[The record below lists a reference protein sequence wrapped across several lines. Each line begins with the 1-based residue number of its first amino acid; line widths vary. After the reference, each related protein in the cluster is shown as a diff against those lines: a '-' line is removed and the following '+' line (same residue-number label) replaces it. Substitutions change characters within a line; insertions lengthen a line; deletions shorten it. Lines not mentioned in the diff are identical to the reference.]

1 MNNDLWWTLLIGTGS
16 AIICGIL
23 AKTRGDKIFPQAV
36 FGFLL
41 AIIAVP
47 FNIYKNIRVG
57 TSPARPVG
65 YVSFALVLVLLGG
78 AVWSL
83 FFRPPSCSSE
93 EVTALAKKLL
103 LDKFSVEVDQKGF
116 HAVVTTLS
124 GNGYQCRALY
134 SGKKDGTMVSD
145 QLVNYR
151 VDLTDGGNGEF
162 LLTIN

>member
-1 MNNDLWWTLLIGTGS
+1 MNNELLWTLLIGTGS
-16 AIICGIL
+16 AITCGIL
-23 AKTRGDKIFPQAV
+23 AKTRGDKVFPQAV

-41 AIIAVP
+41 AIVAVP

-65 YVSFALVLVLLGG
+65 YASLFLVLILLGS
-78 AVWSL
+78 AIWSL

-103 LDKFSVEVDQKGF
+103 LDKFAVEVDQKGF
-116 HAVVTTLS
+116 HAVVTTAS

-134 SGKKDGTMVSD
+134 SGKKDGTIVAD
-145 QLVNYR
+145 QLVDYR
-151 VDLTDGGNGEF
+151 VDLTDGGYGEF
-162 LLTIN
+162 LVTIN